1 MSDQPTTRTATPDAF
16 ALPTLTPSQLPAV
29 TVDRFTPEQQR
40 VIGQIVASTK
50 LSDTSAIMTFG
61 APPQQKL
68 SRHLTELIGD
78 STVREAGVGGDITME
93 VSRGIER
100 MNLRKM
106 RLELDGK
113 DWVARFF
120 GDWPVI
126 GRYVSALRAFYLDRS
141 RIRDE
146 FDRIE
151 ARGEQEKAAL
161 IESLARFDALV
172 KQLET
177 LLSEIAVY
185 MVAGAQVLG
194 VARQVFEAERLTLQ
208 ADPPEARDPVQVA
221 RLRDQAERIA
231 QFDVRLVNLHLAY
244 TEAMQAVP
252 EVRNA
257 GKATEIELQNV
268 MESMLKDVVRLKRA
282 VVQMVSLNDIR
293 RAREGTEKRRA
304 LSNEIAELASRGTK
318 EAYLEAK
325 AGQGDFG
332 DELAQLER
340 TAAHL
345 QETLQT
351 AARLERENT
360 GKREAARRKL
370 HDMRVAFARDMEQA
384 QSLV

>member
-1 MSDQPTTRTATPDAF
+1 MSDQPPTTTISDLAT
-16 ALPTLTPSQLPAV
+16 LPVLVPSRLPAPMP
-29 TVDRFTPEQQR
+29 DRFTAEQRR
-40 VIGQIVASTK
+40 VIEQIVSATK
-50 LSDTSAIMTFG
+50 LSDTTSIMTFG
-61 APPQQKL
+61 AAPQQRL

-78 STVREAGVGGDITME
+78 STIGQAGVGGEITME

-100 MNLRKM
+100 MNLRQM
-106 RLELDGK
+106 RLELDGR
-113 DWVARFF
+113 DWAARVF
-120 GDWPVI
+120 GGWPII
-126 GRYVSALRAFYLDRS
+126 GRYVSALRAFYLDRQ

-151 ARGEQEKAAL
+151 ARGEQEKASL

-172 KQLET
+172 KQLEVMLT
-177 LLSEIAVY
+177 DIAVH
-185 MVAGAQVLG
+185 MVAGQQVMG
-194 VARQVFEAERLTLQ
+194 VARQVFEAERTTLN
-208 ADPPEARDPVQVA
+208 ADPAEQRDPVQVA
-221 RLRDQAERIA
+221 RLRDAGERIA

-282 VVQMVSLNDIR
+282 VVQMVSLNDMR

-304 LSNEIAELASRGTK
+304 LSNEIAELAARGTK

-325 AGQGDFG
+325 AGQGDFD

-345 QETLQT
+345 QETLREG
-351 AARLERENT
+351 ARLEREN
-360 GKREAARRKL
+360 GAKREAARRKL
-370 HDMRVAFARDMEQA
+370 QEMRTAFARDMEQA
-384 QSLV
+384 QNAV